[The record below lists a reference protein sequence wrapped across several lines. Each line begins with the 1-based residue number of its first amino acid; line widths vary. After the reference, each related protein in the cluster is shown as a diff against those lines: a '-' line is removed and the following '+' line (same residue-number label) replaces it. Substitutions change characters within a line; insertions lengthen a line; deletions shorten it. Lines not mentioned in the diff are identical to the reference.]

1 LHCRIII
8 SYDGTANDDDALA
21 LGMALGASGGGL
33 ALAYVRHAREFDPD
47 REALAQHDATRR
59 LALGAQQLGGGSIA
73 THIVLDAST
82 PDGLERL
89 ARAERASVIVFGS
102 DYRTPPGRAEPGTTA
117 QRLLEGGPVA
127 IAVAAT
133 GLRAR
138 LGSPITSIAFSP
150 HDSDGTARRAAED
163 LAEAL
168 GATILPANGQPVD
181 LIVVPSQPTAP
192 PGTIALGGATRAEL
206 NNARGSVL
214 VLATNSPPD
223 LVNSDAAQTTT
234 SRKETD
240 LDPIT

>member
-1 LHCRIII
+1 MII

-21 LGMALGASGGGL
+21 LGMALGVTGAEL

-47 REALAQHDATRR
+47 REVLAQHDAARR
-59 LALGAQQLGGGSIA
+59 LALGAQQLGSDSMV

-89 ARAERASVIVFGS
+89 ARAQNASVIVFGS

-138 LGSPITSIAFSP
+138 LGAPIRTIAVSM
-150 HDSDGTARRAAED
+150 HDSDGTARRTAEE
-163 LAEAL
+163 LADRL
-168 GATILPANGQPVD
+168 GATILPANGEPVD

-192 PGTIALGGATRAEL
+192 PGAIALGGTTRAEL
-206 NNARGSVL
+206 NAARGSVL
-214 VLATNSPPD
+214 VLASRTPLD
-223 LVNSDAAQTTT
+223 LADTDAAQTTT
-234 SRKETD
+234 SRKEID
-240 LDPIT
+240 LDPIA